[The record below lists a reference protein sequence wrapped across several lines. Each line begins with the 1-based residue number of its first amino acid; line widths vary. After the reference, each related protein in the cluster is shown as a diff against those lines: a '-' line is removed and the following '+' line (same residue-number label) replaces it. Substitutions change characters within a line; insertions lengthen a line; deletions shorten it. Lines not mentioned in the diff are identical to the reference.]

1 MKTKSSK
8 KIGQIILDPQIN
20 IPASE
25 GWLYKNPE
33 ALQALATRLQ
43 EASEGKV
50 TKVNPDEL

>member
-1 MKTKSSK
+1 MKIKSSK
-8 KIGQIILDPQIN
+8 KIGEIMPDPQIN

-25 GWLYKNPE
+25 RWLYKNPE
-33 ALQALATRLQ
+33 ARRVLAVGLQ